1 MFSFTRHDS
10 HGERA
15 DLYRAILRKTC
26 EIYPSADDTF
36 ILSQMCGE
44 SVRIADMSIA
54 DCAAELAGMQ
64 AKKVAA

>member
-1 MFSFTRHDS
+1 MFSFTNYQA

-26 EIYPSADDTF
+26 ATYPTADETF

-44 SVRIADMSIA
+44 EVRIADMSIA
-54 DCAAELAGMQ
+54 DCASELERMSG
-64 AKKVAA
+64 KVAA